1 MNQSTNP
8 PSTTS
13 RKSPL
18 LAALLSAVLCGLGQI
33 YNGRVLRGV
42 ILFVLM
48 SIVWAV
54 GGFFG
59 ALTFGLGIVP
69 FAVVAGA
76 LWIFGVVDAY
86 AGSGSIH
93 RA

>member
-1 MNQSTNP
+1 MNQSTNQ
-8 PSTTS
+8 PSRTS

-18 LAALLSAVLCGLGQI
+18 LAALLSAVLCGLGQL
-33 YNGRVLRGV
+33 YNGRVLRGI

-48 SIVWAV
+48 SIVWGI

-59 ALTFGLGIVP
+59 ALTFGLGMVP

-86 AGSGSIH
+86 AGSRRIN